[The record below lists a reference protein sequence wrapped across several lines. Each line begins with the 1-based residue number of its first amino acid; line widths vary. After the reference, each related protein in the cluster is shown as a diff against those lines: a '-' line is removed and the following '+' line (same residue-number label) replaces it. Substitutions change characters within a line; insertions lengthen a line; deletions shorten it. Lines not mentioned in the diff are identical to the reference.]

1 MNVTVRQMDNAFLL
15 SVAFADIINQ
25 HFLKSVTDKHGVI
38 LDTNDLFCQLSEYRR
53 DELIGRPHN
62 IIKSGVHS
70 AEFFRNFWATIQR
83 GEVWHGEVCNR
94 ARSGR
99 LYWVDTFVMPCQ
111 LSSGEAGYLSIR
123 YDITQLK
130 ELQSAVEGHSAAIDK
145 KNERLNQIAF
155 AIAHE
160 VRAPLSNIL
169 GIVEAVEAGSVS
181 PENLPRMLSSLKR
194 QALAADQLFRKIMAS
209 AVDNRE

>member
-1 MNVTVRQMDNAFLL
+1 MDSAFLV
-15 SVAFADIINQ
+15 SATFADIINQ
-25 HFLKSVTDKHGVI
+25 HFLKSVTDTRGII
-38 LDTNDLFCQLSEYRR
+38 LDTNDLFCELSEYRR
-53 DELIGRPHN
+53 EELIGKPHN
-62 IIKSGVHS
+62 IIKSGVHP
-70 AEFFRNFWATIQR
+70 ADFFRTFWDTIQR
-83 GEVWHGEVCNR
+83 GRVWHGEVCNR
-94 ARSGR
+94 AKSGR

-130 ELQSAVEGHSAAIDK
+130 ALQSTVGEHSAAIDK

-169 GIVEAVEAGSVS
+169 GIAEAIEQGRVTND
-181 PENLPRMLSSLKR
+181 NLGRMLTSLKN
-194 QALAADQLFRKIMAS
+194 QAQAADGIFRKIMES
-209 AVDNRE
+209 AVESDVLDRPN